1 MKENIN
7 NFLML
12 CVKVIILCKDCLKNI
27 KKKCDIELRNYSKWF
42 SNLDSYWGFKWILTE
57 DFKFRI
63 KPNMILTWSSLKSR
77 DTKINY
83 LWLFLSIRNT
93 YFWEHHW
100 AFAIHYNNLPF
111 CFFASSKNQT
121 SCTSFLLVSY
131 F

>member
-1 MKENIN
+1 MCKSN
-7 NFLML
+7 NTLQGLF
-12 CVKVIILCKDCLKNI
+12 KKHKKN
-27 KKKCDIELRNYSKWF
+27 CDIELRNYSKWF

-93 YFWEHHW
+93 YF
-100 AFAIHYNNLPF
+100 
-111 CFFASSKNQT
+111 
-121 SCTSFLLVSY
+121 
-131 F
+131 